1 MMTVNDEN
9 VWNIQARL
17 EFRSQGENRRETRLK
32 KGQSEGKGR
41 LWRKKE
47 VGRERM
53 MPDLMPLISVIAFPF
68 VGECP
73 SCHLHVQ
80 CFVLKELH
88 PLLGAAVSRHCY
100 NTYILSLGQRP
111 PPSHQNPSRSC
122 WQP

>member
-17 EFRSQGENRRETRLK
+17 EFRSQGEDRRETRLK

-53 MPDLMPLISVIAFPF
+53 MADGSLAARSDASRFSNSISICGRMPLT
-68 VGECP
+68 P
-73 SCHLHVQ
+73 SSCA
-80 CFVLKELH
+80 VL
-88 PLLGAAVSRHCY
+88 C
-100 NTYILSLGQRP
+100 T
-111 PPSHQNPSRSC
+111 
-122 WQP
+122 